1 MVSLKVNNEFVDLKG
16 GEEIAITFQNND
28 VGDISTRNGSYST
41 SYSIPTTNH
50 NISLFGYINNLG
62 VVSLSNPSKRYT
74 AELYNKGAFLKS
86 GFVKVNN
93 VSKDDISITF
103 YGDNVSW
110 FELIKDKKL
119 NELNL
124 SEFNHN
130 WTALNIIGT
139 WVDSW
144 TWENGYTYPITERTG
159 TVLSGVAGKNL
170 PLDIENMRIAVYVKQ
185 LIKKIIESVGFSI
198 TGSVWNK
205 DVNLNNLILPF
216 TGDSYE
222 LPPPS
227 YQDNSQEYSTKF
239 VFNQLDSTA
248 TAGGGTAKMINQFGG
263 DNNTYWDYESNSMI
277 VKDVVFMSFNNKIT
291 EYSGLSSGVSGV
303 NPNYFSGYSTVN
315 SVIDAGGGEIRFSFD
330 QFKNKLGGN
339 VNPTNGDKI
348 IIKGEGSLY
357 ENNTYTINSSTSTT
371 VNVTGTFLGD
381 SYGFISTE
389 LISEPYNFA
398 VPYFTINGGAA
409 VYSST
414 PVALLPNDY
423 IEFYIENKNSINDI
437 TGFGDNAVGFVSDI
451 EPDYEN
457 SINGGVN
464 INIALPDI
472 TQGDLLNNVLF
483 SLGAVVSTNDQ
494 TKEISIDYFDDIINN
509 IPNAKNWS
517 NKIDKSKK
525 SLIDYSKYI
534 SSYGKSNL
542 VLYAEDSDDQGVI
555 NYNNKVSSPLGS
567 GKITVDNDFLTSEKT
582 LFTSVFS
589 ATENAAYEQ
598 YKIPLIK
605 CFEDS
610 LAPRMLLV
618 KNGLTMNDASNGFIN
633 QVTIDGNIT
642 EEVQIAW
649 FTPNNFLFDKYKFLN
664 LGFGDDSGL
673 INTYFNTLL
682 ATLNAGALVKE
693 NILLSDNDIRELDFL
708 TPIRLDQ
715 YQSYFYINKINQY
728 KGSNKSTVVEL
739 IKIA

>member
-1 MVSLKVNNEFVDLKG
+1 MVSLKINNEFVDLKG

-50 NISLFGYINNLG
+50 NISLLGYINNLG
-62 VVSLSNPSKRYT
+62 VISLSNPSKRYT

-86 GFVKVNN
+86 GFIKVNS
-93 VSKDDISITF
+93 VSKDDINITF

-130 WTALNIIGT
+130 WTALNIIAT
-139 WVDSW
+139 WVESW
-144 TWENGYTYPITERTG
+144 TWEDGYTYPITERTG
-159 TVLSGVAGKNL
+159 TILNGVAGKNL
-170 PLDIENMRIAVYVKQ
+170 PLTIENMRIAVYVKQ

-227 YQDNSQEYSTKF
+227 YQDNSKEYSTKF

-248 TAGGGTAKMINQFGG
+248 TAAGGSAKVINQFWE
-263 DNNTYWDYESNSMI
+263 DNDTYWDYESNSMI
-277 VKDVVFMSFNNKIT
+277 VKDVVFMSFDNIVTQYGGYNK
-291 EYSGLSSGVSGV
+291 
-303 NPNYFSGYSTVN
+303 NYISGYSTYN

-330 QFKNKLGGN
+330 QFINQAGAN
-339 VNPTNGDKI
+339 DNPSNGDTI
-348 IIKGEGSLY
+348 ILKGGLY
-357 ENNTYTINSSTSTT
+357 DQNTYVINSHTSTT

-381 SYGFISTE
+381 SEGLISTA
-389 LISEPYNFA
+389 LIGRTSNFA
-398 VPYFTINGGAA
+398 IPYYTING
-409 VYSST
+409 VITKYYTTT

-423 IEFYIENKNSINDI
+423 VEFYIENKHPTNDI
-437 TGFGDNAVGFVSDI
+437 TDFGSDGIGFISNI
-451 EPDYEN
+451 TPDYEN

-517 NKIDKSKK
+517 SKIDKSKK
-525 SLIDYSKYI
+525 SGIDYSKYI
-534 SSYGKSNL
+534 SNYGKTNN
-542 VLYAEDSDDQGVI
+542 VLYAEDSSDQDII
-555 NYNNKVSSPLGS
+555 NYNNRVSNPLGS

-589 ATENAAYEQ
+589 ATGNAIHEQ

-610 LAPRMLLV
+610 LAPRILLV

-642 EEVQIAW
+642 QEVQISW
-649 FTPNNFLFDKYKFLN
+649 FTPNNFLFDKYKLLN
-664 LGFGDDSGL
+664 LSFGDDSGL
-673 INTYFNTLL
+673 LDTYFNTLL
-682 ATLNAGALVKE
+682 STLNSGALVKE

-728 KGSNKSTVVEL
+728 KGSDKSTVVEL